1 MSPATRRLR
10 ARHGLLL
17 KPWATRNAHA
27 YDSAT
32 TRAWQPMTRAAGQ
45 RGLGAVAA
53 IAVLVVLAALA
64 AAVVRLGSA
73 AQTGAAQDVLGARAW
88 QAARA
93 GTDWGLYQAFKGAWS
108 ACSNATQTL
117 DLVTETGFR
126 VTVRCDSRSFNEG
139 ESAPGTP
146 QTVRVY
152 AIDAVACNGAATCP
166 DDGRAAR
173 PGYVERRLQVQATD

>member
-1 MSPATRRLR
+1 M
-10 ARHGLLL
+10 G
-17 KPWATRNAHA
+17 
-27 YDSAT
+27 
-32 TRAWQPMTRAAGQ
+32 RAAGQ

-73 AQTGAAQDVLGARAW
+73 AQASAAQDVLGARAW

-117 DLVTETGFR
+117 DLVAETGFR

-146 QTVRVY
+146 RVVRIY
-152 AIDAVACNGAATCP
+152 TLDAVACNGSTACP
-166 DDGRAAR
+166 DDARAAR
-173 PGYVERRLQVQATD
+173 PGYVERRRNVQATD